1 MDSIIIQNFYFWY
14 FMKSIFTILAVLLF
28 SLPLR
33 ASDSNN
39 LFEAESIIKQRTF
52 YNNLVSFCDTSSCAL
67 LYLGAGS
74 TSLSCI
80 TKEYAKP
87 LIIGSSACFLGHILF
102 KSIGRVATGQ
112 LILVDI
118 LLRKEMQKRD
128 VESTSDIQPPSI
140 TIDLIEQ
147 APVTNHLTIAPPIA
161 VEDVLAQ
168 HYSPSTVEA
177 DVLVVDQDQPATK
190 QLIVATTI
198 VVEDGLAQHHSPS
211 TVDAATLGADQDQ
224 PATNLTVAPPIT
236 VGTPANS
243 PGSLDPKDDSSDISS
258 IDWEETAKMPVAPTD
273 YSLSNAIQYIGRA
286 TAPYFLWW
294 SRKPKTD

>member
-1 MDSIIIQNFYFWY
+1 
-14 FMKSIFTILAVLLF
+14 MKSIFTILAVLLF

-39 LFEAESIIKQRTF
+39 LFEAESIIKQRIF
-52 YNNLVSFCDTSSCAL
+52 YNNLVNFCDTSSCAL

-74 TSLSCI
+74 TSLSYI

-102 KSIGRVATGQ
+102 KSIGRIATGQ

-128 VESTSDIQPPSI
+128 VEFTSDIQLPSI
-140 TIDLIEQ
+140 TIALTEQ
-147 APVTNHLTIAPPIA
+147 APVTNHA
-161 VEDVLAQ
+161 
-168 HYSPSTVEA
+168 
-177 DVLVVDQDQPATK
+177 
-190 QLIVATTI
+190 
-198 VVEDGLAQHHSPS
+198 VEDGLAQHHSPS
-211 TVDAATLGADQDQ
+211 TVDADTLGADQDQ
-224 PATNLTVAPPIT
+224 PATNLTVTPPIT

-258 IDWEETAKMPVAPTD
+258 TDWEETAKMPVAPTD

-294 SRKPKTD
+294 SGKPKTD